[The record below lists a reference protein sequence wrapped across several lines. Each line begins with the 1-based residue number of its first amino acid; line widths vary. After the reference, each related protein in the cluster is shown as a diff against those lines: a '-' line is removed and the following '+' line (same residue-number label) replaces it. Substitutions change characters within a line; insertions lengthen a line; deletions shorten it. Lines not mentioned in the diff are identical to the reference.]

1 MYMSIL
7 ALNIGGTFI
16 KWAAAEEYQLGEK
29 GKVPTPR
36 KCLNDFIACIDE
48 LFHAGKYD
56 GIAISLPGTVNP
68 DTGLIVQGGALQ
80 YNNNVNMI
88 ELFESRY
95 HVPVSIEN
103 DARCAALAEAENGAL
118 KDEEYGLVI
127 VVGTGIGSALVH
139 KGEVLRG
146 SHNYAGELSMALC
159 GSAQDFGFNII
170 FGNQCGMEGFTQV
183 FRNKLSD
190 QSLTGENFMAM
201 VESGH
206 AEASA
211 LFESYCRTFAGV
223 LFTLQFAYD
232 PGKIVIGGG
241 ISANPLFIEGI
252 QKQFEQLFS
261 VFPFKVRHAEITA
274 SGQGNDANHCGA
286 LVNYYRRSR

>member
-1 MYMSIL
+1 MSVL
-7 ALNIGGTFI
+7 ALDIGGTFI
-16 KWAAAEEYQLGEK
+16 KWAAAEGYQLCEK

-36 KCLNDFIACIDE
+36 SSLSDFTACMDE
-48 LFHAGKYD
+48 LFHNGTYD
-56 GIAISLPGTVNP
+56 GLALSMPGTIDP

-88 ELFESRY
+88 ELLESRY

-118 KDEEYGLVI
+118 KNEEYGLVI

-139 KGEVLRG
+139 KGEILRG

-159 GSAQDFGFNII
+159 GSAQDFGFSLL
-170 FGNQCGMEGFTQV
+170 FGNQCGMEGFTQT
-183 FRNKLSD
+183 FRNQLSD
-190 QSLTGENFMAM
+190 PSLTGEGFMAM
-201 VESGH
+201 VKSGH

-211 LFESYCRTFAGV
+211 LFESYCMTFAGV

-232 PGKIVIGGG
+232 PGTIVIGGG

-274 SGQGNDANHCGA
+274 SRQGNDANLSGA
-286 LVNYYRRSR
+286 LANYYRRHC

>member
-1 MYMSIL
+1 MSLL
-7 ALNIGGTFI
+7 ALDIGGTFI
-16 KWAAAEEYQLGEK
+16 KWASAEGYQLCEK

-36 KCLNDFIACIDE
+36 KSLDDFTACIDE

-56 GIAISLPGTVNP
+56 GIAISLPGTIDP
-68 DTGLIVQGGALQ
+68 DTGMISQGGALQ

-88 ELFESRY
+88 EFLGSRY

-118 KDEEYGLVI
+118 KDEEFGLVI

-139 KGEVLRG
+139 KGEILRG
-146 SHNYAGELSMALC
+146 SHIYAGELSMALC
-159 GSAQDFGFNII
+159 GSAQDFGFSLL
-170 FGNQCGMEGFTQV
+170 FGNQCGMEGFTQI
-183 FRNKLSD
+183 FRNQLSD
-190 QSLTGENFMAM
+190 PSLTGESFMAM

-206 AEASA
+206 EEASA
-211 LFESYCRTFAGV
+211 LFESYCRKFAGV

-232 PGKIVIGGG
+232 PGTIVIGGG

-274 SGQGNDANHCGA
+274 SRQGNDANLSGA
-286 LVNYYRRSR
+286 LANYYRRHC

>member
-1 MYMSIL
+1 MSVL
-7 ALNIGGTFI
+7 ALDIGGTFI
-16 KWAAAEEYQLGEK
+16 KWAAAEGYQLCEK

-56 GIAISLPGTVNP
+56 GMAISLPGTINP
-68 DTGLIVQGGALQ
+68 DTGLVAQGGALQ

-103 DARCAALAEAENGAL
+103 DARCAALAEAENGVL

-159 GSAQDFGFNII
+159 GNAQDFGFNMI

-190 QSLTGENFMAM
+190 QSLTGESFMAM

-206 AEASA
+206 AEAEA

-241 ISANPLFIEGI
+241 ISANPLFIKGI

-261 VFPFKVRHAEITA
+261 VFPFKVRHAQITA
-274 SGQGNDANHCGA
+274 SRQGNDANLCGA